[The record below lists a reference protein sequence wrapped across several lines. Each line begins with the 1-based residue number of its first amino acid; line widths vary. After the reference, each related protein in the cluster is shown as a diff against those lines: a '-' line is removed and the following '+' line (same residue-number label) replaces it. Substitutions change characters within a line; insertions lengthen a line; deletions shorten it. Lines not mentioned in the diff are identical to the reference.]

1 MKQVA
6 VISLGCSKNLVD
18 AEMMMGLLQK
28 AQWQLTEDRAQADVI
43 VVNTCTFIEAAKE
56 ESVQEIL
63 QAAQYKETGR
73 ARLLVV
79 TGCLSQQFREELFRE
94 IPEIDI
100 LLGTESWERIV
111 EAVERFEREGKSHV
125 AYFDRAPL
133 PDLAALP
140 RERTTPHYS
149 AYVKVAEGCS
159 NGCAFCLIPYVRG
172 RFRSRSV
179 ASIVSEVRKMAQEGV
194 REINVIAQ
202 DTTSYG
208 RDLEN
213 PTTLAA
219 LLRELTA
226 IEGIEWVRLLYLYP
240 KYFTDELLQEI
251 VTNPKICKYI
261 DIPLQHISDRILQR
275 MNRRDR
281 KADIISLLEKVRAQ
295 AVPITLRTTFIVGF
309 PGETEADFKELCELV
324 KKIRFDRVGVFPY
337 SQENGTPA
345 ARMPEQVPDEIKRQ
359 RYDILMSMQAA
370 ISEQL
375 NRESVGQETVALIE
389 TAATAGTPAEGRLI
403 SQAPDV
409 DGKVYLENEP
419 DLLPG
424 DFVPVKI
431 MAGYAYDVV
440 AESIGPAY

>member
-1 MKQVA
+1 
-6 VISLGCSKNLVD
+6 
-18 AEMMMGLLQK
+18 
-28 AQWQLTEDRAQADVI
+28 
-43 VVNTCTFIEAAKE
+43 
-56 ESVQEIL
+56 
-63 QAAQYKETGR
+63 
-73 ARLLVV
+73 
-79 TGCLSQQFREELFRE
+79 
-94 IPEIDI
+94 
-100 LLGTESWERIV
+100 
-111 EAVERFEREGKSHV
+111 
-125 AYFDRAPL
+125 
-133 PDLAALP
+133 
-140 RERTTPHYS
+140 
-149 AYVKVAEGCS
+149 
-159 NGCAFCLIPYVRG
+159 
-172 RFRSRSV
+172 
-179 ASIVSEVRKMAQEGV
+179 MAQEGV

-213 PTTLAA
+213 PTNLAA

-345 ARMPEQVPDEIKRQ
+345 ARMPEQVPEEIKRQ

-389 TAATAGTPAEGRLI
+389 TAATAETPAEGRLI

-440 AESIGPAY
+440 AEPIGPAY